1 LFYTKMF
8 AAATKGGIIDRANL
22 NKFIL
27 PFQGTWLRDPDSTVI
42 LPRTTVVT

>member
-1 LFYTKMF
+1 MS

-27 PFQGTWLRDPDSTVI
+27 LFQGVRWRDPDLTVI
-42 LPRTTVVT
+42 LPRTIAVT

>member
-1 LFYTKMF
+1 MF
-8 AAATKGGIIDRANL
+8 AAATKGDIIDRANL

-27 PFQGTWLRDPDSTVI
+27 LFQGARSSDPDLTVI